1 MQAVAQNRIFLE
13 VNPEQ
18 EKDILRNLTYSIDN
32 YRTDLPPK
40 VITTARVIRPGLM
53 SIPSGRVDLIP
64 HDYEIINKRVQV
76 PVEFPEFRAKLRP
89 SQQQIYDA
97 IETDARVQANPSFG
111 KTFTGLAIL
120 GKLQQKSL
128 VIVHTLAL
136 KEQWAAEVEKVY
148 GFKPSIIGAGAFD
161 TSKPI
166 TIANTQSLYRIP
178 IEKLNKTFGTVMVD
192 ECHHI
197 PAKSFSDLVDSSW
210 ARYKIGLSASA
221 RRKDGLHVLFQDYFG
236 NTVYKP
242 PKENDLKPEVHRI
255 NLNIRFADGGQSW
268 ADKLTDLINLDSYHK
283 QLAMLAAY
291 YASIGHKVLV
301 VSSRTKLLERMHELT
316 PDNSVC
322 VIGDVK
328 KDRNELVNKI
338 RTGEA
343 DILYGSTNIFAEGI
357 SVEEFSCLILGTPM
371 NNEPLLEQLIGRII
385 RKKEGK
391 KSPVLVDP
399 LLEGNTVSK
408 QQNLRKGYYMRSGYT
423 IKDL

>member
-1 MQAVAQNRIFLE
+1 MQAVVQNRIFLE
-13 VNPEQ
+13 VDPEQ
-18 EKDILRNLTYSIDN
+18 EKDILRNLTYAIPS
-32 YRTDLPPK
+32 YKSSLPPR
-40 VITTARVIRPGLM
+40 VITSARIIRPGLM

-64 HDYEIINKRVQV
+64 PGHEIINKRVEV
-76 PVEFPEFRAKLRP
+76 PIDFPKFNATLRP
-89 SQQQIYDA
+89 SQQAIYDS
-97 IETDARVQANPSFG
+97 IESDARIQANPSFG
-111 KTFTGLAIL
+111 KTFTGLSIL

-136 KEQWAAEVEKVY
+136 KEQWGAEVQKVY
-148 GFKPSIIGAGAFD
+148 GFTPSFIGAGTFD

-178 IEKLNKTFGTVMVD
+178 VERLNKTFGTVMVD

-210 ARYKIGLSASA
+210 AKYKIGLSASA

-242 PKENDLKPEVHRI
+242 PKENDLIPEVHRI
-255 NLNIRFADGGQSW
+255 SLNIRFADGNQSW
-268 ADKLTDLINLDSYHK
+268 AEKLSDLVDFDDYQK
-283 QLAMLAAY
+283 QIAMIAAY

-316 PDNSVC
+316 PKNSVC
-322 VIGDVK
+322 VIGDIK
-328 KDRNELVNKI
+328 KDRNKLVNTI

-357 SVEEFSCLILGTPM
+357 SVEEFSCLVLATPM
-371 NNEPLLEQLIGRII
+371 NNEPLLEQLIGRVI
-385 RKKEGK
+385 RRKEGK
-391 KSPVLVDP
+391 KSPIVVDP
-399 LLEGNTVSK
+399 QLEGVTVSK